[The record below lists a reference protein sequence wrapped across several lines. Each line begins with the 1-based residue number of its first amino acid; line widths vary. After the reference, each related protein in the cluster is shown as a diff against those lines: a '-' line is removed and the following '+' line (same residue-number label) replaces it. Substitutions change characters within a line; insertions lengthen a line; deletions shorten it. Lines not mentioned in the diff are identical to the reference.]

1 MSAVKEDHVKNHVFC
16 VRTQS
21 LSQVGATLNLG
32 SARSWGVEAHFIGNM
47 EDVAA
52 HFIEVL
58 ESRQYQIVNRLL
70 SFSLP

>member
-1 MSAVKEDHVKNHVFC
+1 MQGL
-16 VRTQS
+16 R
-21 LSQVGATLNLG
+21 
-32 SARSWGVEAHFIGNM
+32 GVEAHFTRDM

-58 ESRQYQIVNRLL
+58 NESRQYQIVHRLL